1 MAGLTQN
8 GFEIRRLPD
17 VIAALQSD
25 AQQVFADIAPAGDEI
40 DVGPNSTIGRLI
52 GLVSPAYAG
61 LWEGLQYVY
70 DSFNPNAST
79 GISLDNLVALSGI
92 TRKPAAA
99 TTASVLLRGD
109 NNVNIN
115 LSSKVSSITTKRV
128 FSFTA
133 PVMLNQYQASG
144 IGISVNAVLN
154 STTYQVSYST
164 DGTLFTDIAITSD
177 ASATS
182 DEILAALKTQF
193 DTTTGGAFTTYYQD
207 GYLFITRTDPFQI
220 VSFEVSTNI
229 TINKILKLGLVAC
242 DEIGPLPQLANSI
255 TTIATPVLG
264 WDSVTNPEEATL
276 GRYKETDEEL
286 RERFRNSKFM
296 QSANIIESLLDGL
309 RNVDGVT
316 DVVVYENDGD
326 VTDAY
331 GVPAK
336 SFMPIVLGGS
346 NTAVAQTIWT
356 NKPTGIL
363 SHGNTA
369 VTIYDSQ
376 NRPHQIN
383 FMRPASIPIYV
394 SVDVSSTGSLAGD
407 AVAKIKQAV
416 YENLVA
422 NYSIGDDII
431 YSRLYTPVNSV
442 PGHQVNSL
450 TLGTAPTPVGTSN
463 IVIDFDEVG
472 TFSLDYITVTVT

>member
-1 MAGLTQN
+1 MAGLTQS
-8 GFEIRRLPD
+8 GFEIRRLPE
-17 VIAALQSD
+17 VVESLQDD
-25 AQQVFADIAPAGDEI
+25 AKQIFADIAPAGDEI
-40 DVGPNSTIGRLI
+40 DVGPNTTIGRLI
-52 GLVSPAYAG
+52 GLVSPAYAS
-61 LWEGLQYVY
+61 LWEGLQFVY
-70 DSFNPNAST
+70 DSFNANAAT
-79 GISLDNLVALSGI
+79 GIALDNLVALSGI
-92 TRKPAAA
+92 TRKAAAA
-99 TTASVLLRGD
+99 TKASVLLRGD
-109 NNVNIN
+109 NNVNIS

-133 PVMLNQYQASG
+133 PVSLNQYQASG

-154 STTYQVSYST
+154 NTSYQVSYSS

-182 DEILAALKTQF
+182 EEILAALKTQF

-207 GYLFITRTDPFQI
+207 GFLFITRTDPFQA
-220 VSFEVSTNI
+220 VSFEVSTNL
-229 TINKILKLGLVAC
+229 TINKVLKMAQVSC

-309 RNVDGVT
+309 RNVDGVS
-316 DVVVYENDGD
+316 DVVVYENDTD
-326 VTDAY
+326 TTDAF

-346 NTAVAQTIWT
+346 NTAVAQVIWA

-363 SHGNTA
+363 SHGNTT
-369 VTIYDSQ
+369 VTIYDTQ
-376 NRPHQIN
+376 DMPHQIS
-383 FMRPASIPIYV
+383 FKRPTPVPVYV
-394 SVDVSSTGSLAGD
+394 KVDVSSTGGLAGD
-407 AVAKIKQAV
+407 AVARIKQAV
-416 YENLVA
+416 YDNLTA

-450 TLGTAPTPVGTSN
+450 TLGTAPNPVGTSN
-463 IVIDFDEVG
+463 IAIAFDEVG
-472 TFSLDYITVTVT
+472 AFSLDYITVTVT